1 MGSGRER
8 GGERDVAN
16 RLRGHRLQWE
26 RGAPGCRQRARRAW
40 GHVRRERR
48 RVSGAE
54 RARPRHGP
62 AAPEPRG
69 VRLRPVLGP
78 VLPAARAAALR
89 VVRGLPG
96 ALPRFAQVRS
106 APRQGHVSRAFSPSR
121 CACVA
126 PQVLVV
132 GCGNSELSE
141 QMYDVGM
148 CEDIVNIDVSDAVI
162 RQMQERSRSKR
173 PKMSY
178 LLMDMLQMDF
188 PDAHFQ
194 VVLDKGTLDAILTD
208 EEEATLAKVDKM
220 FAEISRVLQVGGR
233 YLCVSLAQA
242 HVLKKAVEYFSQEGW
257 VVRVHQVAGSRDKQ
271 QFVLPVFVYVMTKFR
286 KIPGSAPQILE
297 ICPEE
302 QDKPMR
308 VETVERLV
316 AAVKDRQHYALLCSQ
331 LSKPPC
337 GEQVSLDLC
346 DKESGRPRYTLH
358 VVDSPSLKPSR
369 DNHFAIFIIPQGRE
383 TEWLFGTEEGRRQL
397 ATSAGFRRLVT
408 VALHREQHYE
418 GMAGIQAE
426 LSGKV
431 MELAPPG
438 LPARQQVPFVSVGGD
453 IGVRTVRHRDTS
465 TLSGEYV
472 IEDVKGD
479 GTCYFRRLIFLRNR
493 NVVQSEARLL
503 APMPLPGQ
511 KKRRKDKKKP
521 SPTEPPAAIDKSY
534 LCCEHHKAMVA
545 GLCLLGGP
553 NPLPGTLLAVL
564 VVGLGGGSLPVF
576 IHDYFSQAHV
586 AVVEIDPS
594 MLEVATR
601 WFGFSQDDR
610 MQVHVSDGLDYVA
623 KLAAEAPAQYD
634 AIMFDVDSKD
644 LTVGMSCPP
653 PAFVEKPFLQ
663 KVKTT
668 LKPEGVFVLNLVCRD
683 ARLKESVL
691 ATLREVFPLL
701 YARRIEEEVNEILFC
716 QPSPEGRRDPTEL
729 EARAR
734 ALEGALRQ
742 PGRPWDSSY
751 VLADMLQA
759 IKIL

>member
-1 MGSGRER
+1 
-8 GGERDVAN
+8 
-16 RLRGHRLQWE
+16 
-26 RGAPGCRQRARRAW
+26 
-40 GHVRRERR
+40 
-48 RVSGAE
+48 
-54 RARPRHGP
+54 
-62 AAPEPRG
+62 
-69 VRLRPVLGP
+69 
-78 VLPAARAAALR
+78 
-89 VVRGLPG
+89 
-96 ALPRFAQVRS
+96 
-106 APRQGHVSRAFSPSR
+106 
-121 CACVA
+121 
-126 PQVLVV
+126 
-132 GCGNSELSE
+132 
-141 QMYDVGM
+141 MYDVGM
-148 CEDIVNIDVSDAVI
+148 CEDIVNIDISDAVI
-162 RQMQERSRSKR
+162 RQMQERSGSKR

-233 YLCVSLAQA
+233 YLCISLAQA

-257 VVRVHQVAGSRDKQ
+257 VVRVHQVAGSGDKQ
-271 QFVLPVFVYVMTKFR
+271 QFVLPVFIYVMTKFR

-308 VETVERLV
+308 VESAERLV

-331 LSKPPC
+331 LSKTPC
-337 GEQVSLDLC
+337 REQVSLDLC
-346 DKESGRPRYTLH
+346 NKESGRPRYTLH
-358 VVDSPSLKPSR
+358 VVDSPSVKPSR

-397 ATSAGFRRLVT
+397 AASAGFGRLVT

-438 LPARQQVPFVSVGGD
+438 LPARQQVPFLSVGGD
-453 IGVRTVRHRDTS
+453 IGVRTVRHCNTS
-465 TLSGEYV
+465 PLSGDYV
-472 IEDVKGD
+472 VEDVKGD

-493 NVVQSEARLL
+493 NVVQSEVRLL
-503 APMPLPGQ
+503 ASTPLPGQ

-521 SPTEPPAAIDKSY
+521 SSAEPPAAIDKSY

-545 GLCLLGGP
+545 GLCLLGDP
-553 NPLPGTLLAVL
+553 NPLPGDKA
-564 VVGLGGGSLPVF
+564 GSGRLCRGKACVP
-576 IHDYFSQAHV
+576 IPIPHV
-586 AVVEIDPS
+586 AILVIDAS

-601 WFGFSQDDR
+601 WFGFSQGDR
-610 MQVHVSDGLDYVA
+610 MRVHISDGLDYVA

-663 KVKTT
+663 KVKTI

-683 ARLKESVL
+683 AQLKESVL

-701 YARRIEEEVNEILFC
+701 YVRHIEGEVNEILFC
-716 QPSPEGRRDPTEL
+716 QPSPKGRRDPTEL
-729 EARAR
+729 GARAR
-734 ALEGALRQ
+734 VLEGVLRE
-742 PGRPWDSSY
+742 PGRPWDNSY

-759 IKIL
+759 VKIL

>member
-1 MGSGRER
+1 MELLPRSPGDFGSARYWDR
-8 GGERDVAN
+8 FF
-16 RLRGHRLQWE
+16 
-26 RGAPGCRQRARRAW
+26 RQRGQRPFEW
-40 GHVRRERR
+40 Y
-48 RVSGAE
+48 GAF
-54 RARPRHGP
+54 
-62 AAPEPRG
+62 PE
-69 VRLRPVLGP
+69 LCPVLHKY
-78 VLPAARAAALR
+78 
-89 VVRGLPG
+89 VRP
-96 ALPRFAQVRS
+96 
-106 APRQGHVSRAFSPSR
+106 
-121 CACVA
+121 CDK
-126 PQVLVV
+126 VLVV

-148 CEDIVNIDVSDAVI
+148 CEGIVNIDISDAVI
-162 RQMQERSRSKR
+162 RQMRERSGSKR

-178 LLMDMLQMDF
+178 LVMDVFQMDF
-188 PDAHFQ
+188 PDAEFQ

-257 VVRVHQVAGSRDKQ
+257 VVRVHQVASSGDKQ
-271 QFVLPVFVYVMTKFR
+271 QFVLPIFVYVMTKFR
-286 KIPGSAPQILE
+286 KIPGSAPRILE
-297 ICPEE
+297 ICPDE
-302 QDKPMR
+302 QQKPMR
-308 VETVERLV
+308 VESTEQLV
-316 AAVKDRQHYALLCSQ
+316 AAVRDRQHYALLRSQ
-331 LSKPPC
+331 LSGTPC
-337 GEQVSLDLC
+337 GEQVALDLC
-346 DKESGRPRYTLH
+346 DRESGRPRYTLH
-358 VVDSPSLKPSR
+358 VVDSPSEKPSR

-383 TEWLFGTEEGRRQL
+383 TEWLFGMEEGRKQL
-397 ATSAGFRRLVT
+397 ASSAGFRRLVT

-426 LSGKV
+426 LSAKV

-438 LPARQQVPFVSVGGD
+438 LPAQQQVPFLSVGGD
-453 IGVRTVRHRDTS
+453 IGVRAVRHRGS
-465 TLSGEYV
+465 SPLSGDYV
-472 IEDVKGD
+472 VEDVRGD
-479 GTCYFRRLIFLRNR
+479 GSCHFRRLIFLRSR

-503 APMPLPGQ
+503 PSLPLQGQ

-521 SPTEPPAAIDKSY
+521 SPAEPPAAVDKSY

-553 NPLPGTLLAVL
+553 DPLPGTPLAVL
-564 VVGLGGGSLPVF
+564 VVGLGGGSLPLF

-594 MLEVATR
+594 MLEVATG
-601 WFGFSQDDR
+601 WFGFSPGDR
-610 MQVHVSDGLDYVA
+610 LQVHVSDGLDYVA

-663 KVKTT
+663 KVKTI
-668 LKPEGVFVLNLVCRD
+668 LKPEGVFLLNLVCRD
-683 ARLKESVL
+683 AQLKESVL
-691 ATLREVFPLL
+691 GTLREVFPLL
-701 YARRIEEEVNEILFC
+701 YARRIAGEVNEILFC
-716 QPSPEGRRDPTEL
+716 QPSPEAHRDTAEL
-729 EARAR
+729 GARAQ

-742 PGRPWDSSY
+742 PGCPWDSSY

-759 IKIL
+759 IQIL

>member
-1 MGSGRER
+1 MELLPRSPREFGSAGY
-8 GGERDVAN
+8 
-16 RLRGHRLQWE
+16 WE
-26 RGAPGCRQRARRAW
+26 RFFRQRGQRPFEWYGGLPELRA
-40 GHVRRERR
+40 VLRKY
-48 RVSGAE
+48 V
-54 RARPRHGP
+54 RPRDK
-62 AAPEPRG
+62 
-69 VRLRPVLGP
+69 
-78 VLPAARAAALR
+78 
-89 VVRGLPG
+89 
-96 ALPRFAQVRS
+96 
-106 APRQGHVSRAFSPSR
+106 
-121 CACVA
+121 
-126 PQVLVV
+126 VLVV

-141 QMYDVGM
+141 QMYDMGM
-148 CEDIVNIDVSDAVI
+148 CEDIVNIDISDAVI
-162 RQMQERSRSKR
+162 RQMQERNASKR

-178 LLMDMLQMDF
+178 LLMDVLQMDF
-188 PDAHFQ
+188 PDALFQ
-194 VVLDKGTLDAILTD
+194 VVLDKGTLDAILAD
-208 EEEATLAKVDKM
+208 EEEATLAKVDRM

-257 VVRVHQVAGSRDKQ
+257 VVRVHQAASGGDKQ
-271 QFVLPVFVYVMTKFR
+271 QFVLPIFVYVMTKF
-286 KIPGSAPQILE
+286 KKVPGSAPQILE

-308 VETVERLV
+308 VESAEQLVE
-316 AAVKDRQHYALLCSQ
+316 AVKDRQHYALLRSQ
-331 LSKPPC
+331 LSKTTS
-337 GEQVSLDLC
+337 GEQLSLDLC
-346 DKESGRPRYTLH
+346 SKDSGRPRYTLH
-358 VVDSPSLKPSR
+358 VVDSPSMKPSR

-397 ATSAGFRRLVT
+397 AASAGFRRLVT

-438 LPARQQVPFVSVGGD
+438 LPARQQVPFLSVGGD
-453 IGVRTVRHRDTS
+453 IGVRTVQHRDTS
-465 TLSGEYV
+465 PLSGEYV
-472 IEDVKGD
+472 VEDVKGD
-479 GTCYFRRLIFLRNR
+479 DKCYFRRLIFLSNR

-503 APMPLPGQ
+503 APAPLPGQ
-511 KKRRKDKKKP
+511 KKRRKDRKKP
-521 SPTEPPAAIDKSY
+521 GPAEPPSAIDKSY

-545 GLCLLGGP
+545 GLCLLGSP
-553 NPLPGTLLAVL
+553 DPLPGQHPLAVL
-564 VVGLGGGSLPVF
+564 VVGLGGGSLPLF
-576 IHDYFSQAHV
+576 LHDYFSQARV

-594 MLEVATR
+594 VVEVATR
-601 WFGFSQDDR
+601 WFGFSQSDR

-644 LTVGMSCPP
+644 LMVGMSCPP

-663 KVKTT
+663 KVKTI

-701 YARRIEEEVNEILFC
+701 YARRIDGEVNEILFC
-716 QPSPEGRRDPTEL
+716 QPGPEGPRGAAEL
-729 EARAR
+729 LTRAR

-759 IKIL
+759 VKIL

>member
-1 MGSGRER
+1 MELLPRSPGEFGSARYWDR
-8 GGERDVAN
+8 FF
-16 RLRGHRLQWE
+16 
-26 RGAPGCRQRARRAW
+26 RQRGQRPFEW
-40 GHVRRERR
+40 Y
-48 RVSGAE
+48 GAFPE
-54 RARPRHGP
+54 LCPVLQKYVRPRDK
-62 AAPEPRG
+62 
-69 VRLRPVLGP
+69 
-78 VLPAARAAALR
+78 
-89 VVRGLPG
+89 
-96 ALPRFAQVRS
+96 
-106 APRQGHVSRAFSPSR
+106 
-121 CACVA
+121 
-126 PQVLVV
+126 VLVV

-148 CEDIVNIDVSDAVI
+148 CEDIVNIDISDAVI
-162 RQMQERSRSKR
+162 RQMQERSGSKR

-194 VVLDKGTLDAILTD
+194 VVLDKGTLDAVLTD

-233 YLCVSLAQA
+233 YFCVSLAQT
-242 HVLKKAVEYFSQEGW
+242 HVLKKAVKYFSQEGW
-257 VVRVHQVAGSRDKQ
+257 VVRVHQVAGSGDKQ

-308 VETVERLV
+308 VESVERLV

-331 LSKPPC
+331 LSKTPC

-358 VVDSPSLKPSR
+358 VVDSPSVKPSR

-397 ATSAGFRRLVT
+397 ATSAGFGRLVT

-438 LPARQQVPFVSVGGD
+438 LPARQQVPFLSVGGD

-465 TLSGEYV
+465 PLSGEYV
-472 IEDVKGD
+472 VEDVKGD
-479 GTCYFRRLIFLRNR
+479 GTCYFRRLVFLCNR

-503 APMPLPGQ
+503 ARTPLTGQ

-521 SPTEPPAAIDKSY
+521 NPAEPPAAIDKSY

-553 NPLPGTLLAVL
+553 DPVPALLAVL
-564 VVGLGGGSLPVF
+564 VVGLGGGSLPLFV
-576 IHDYFSQAHV
+576 HDYFSQARV

-601 WFGFSQDDR
+601 WFGFSQGDR
-610 MQVHVSDGLDYVA
+610 MRVHISDGLDYVA
-623 KLAAEAPAQYD
+623 KLAAEGTILQSIPAQYD

-663 KVKTT
+663 KVKTI

-683 ARLKESVL
+683 AQLKESVL

-701 YARRIEEEVNEILFC
+701 YARCIEGEVNEILFC
-716 QPSPEGRRDPTEL
+716 QPSPKGRQDPAEL
-729 EARAR
+729 GARAR

-759 IKIL
+759 VKIL

>member
-1 MGSGRER
+1 MDLLPRSPGEFGSARYWDR
-8 GGERDVAN
+8 FF
-16 RLRGHRLQWE
+16 
-26 RGAPGCRQRARRAW
+26 RQRGQRPFEW
-40 GHVRRERR
+40 Y
-48 RVSGAE
+48 GAFPE
-54 RARPRHGP
+54 LCPVLHKYVRPRDK
-62 AAPEPRG
+62 
-69 VRLRPVLGP
+69 
-78 VLPAARAAALR
+78 
-89 VVRGLPG
+89 
-96 ALPRFAQVRS
+96 
-106 APRQGHVSRAFSPSR
+106 
-121 CACVA
+121 
-126 PQVLVV
+126 VLVV

-141 QMYDVGM
+141 QMYDMGM
-148 CEDIVNIDVSDAVI
+148 CEDITNIDISDIVI
-162 RQMQERSRSKR
+162 HQMQERSGSKR

-178 LLMDMLQMDF
+178 LVMDMLQMDF
-188 PDAHFQ
+188 PDAQFQ

-220 FAEISRVLQVGGR
+220 FAEIGRVLQVGGR

-257 VVRVHQVAGSRDKQ
+257 VVRVHQVASTGDKQ
-271 QFVLPVFVYVMTKFR
+271 QFVLPIFIYVMTKFR
-286 KIPGSAPQILE
+286 KILSSAPQILE
-297 ICPEE
+297 ICPEKQE
-302 QDKPMR
+302 KPMR
-308 VETVERLV
+308 VESTEQLV

-331 LSKPPC
+331 LSKVPC

-346 DKESGRPRYTLH
+346 DRESGRPRYTLH
-358 VVDSPSLKPSR
+358 VVDSPSVKPSQ

-383 TEWLFGTEEGRRQL
+383 TEWLFGMEEGRKQL
-397 ATSAGFRRLVT
+397 ATSAGFRRLIT

-418 GMAGIQAE
+418 SMAGIQAE
-426 LSGKV
+426 LSAKV

-438 LPARQQVPFVSVGGD
+438 LPARQQVPFLSAGGD
-453 IGVRTVRHRDTS
+453 IGVRTVRHCDTS
-465 TLSGEYV
+465 PLSGEYV
-472 IEDVKGD
+472 VEDVKGD

-503 APMPLPGQ
+503 PSMPPQGQ

-521 SPTEPPAAIDKSY
+521 SPAEPPAAIDKSY

-553 NPLPGTLLAVL
+553 DPLPGDKALL
-564 VVGLGGGSLPVF
+564 VVGLGGGSLPLF

-586 AVVEIDPS
+586 AVVEIDPF

-601 WFGFSQDDR
+601 WFGFSQGDR

-623 KLAAEAPAQYD
+623 KLATEGTILQTHYD
-634 AIMFDVDSKD
+634 AVMFDVDSKD
-644 LTVGMSCPP
+644 LMVGMSCPP

-663 KVKTT
+663 KVKTI

-701 YARRIEEEVNEILFC
+701 YARHIEGEVNEILFC
-716 QPSPEGRRDPTEL
+716 QPSPEGRQDTTEL
-729 EARAR
+729 RARAQ
-734 ALEGALRQ
+734 ALEGALQQ

-751 VLADMLQA
+751 ILADVLQA
-759 IKIL
+759 VKIL

>member
-1 MGSGRER
+1 MELLPRSPGDFGSARYWDR
-8 GGERDVAN
+8 FF
-16 RLRGHRLQWE
+16 
-26 RGAPGCRQRARRAW
+26 RQRGQRPFEW
-40 GHVRRERR
+40 Y
-48 RVSGAE
+48 GAFPE
-54 RARPRHGP
+54 LCPVLHKYVRPRDK
-62 AAPEPRG
+62 
-69 VRLRPVLGP
+69 
-78 VLPAARAAALR
+78 
-89 VVRGLPG
+89 
-96 ALPRFAQVRS
+96 
-106 APRQGHVSRAFSPSR
+106 
-121 CACVA
+121 
-126 PQVLVV
+126 VLVV

-141 QMYDVGM
+141 QMYDMGM
-148 CEDIVNIDVSDAVI
+148 CEDIVNIDVSDTVI
-162 RQMQERSRSKR
+162 HQMQERSGSRR

-178 LLMDMLQMDF
+178 VLMDMLQMDF
-188 PDAHFQ
+188 PDAQFQ

-257 VVRVHQVAGSRDKQ
+257 VVRVHQLASSRDKQ

-302 QDKPMR
+302 QGKPMR
-308 VETVERLV
+308 VESAERLV
-316 AAVKDRQHYALLCSQ
+316 AAVKDRQHYTLLCSQ
-331 LSKPPC
+331 LSKTPC

-346 DKESGRPRYTLH
+346 DKESGKPRYTLH
-358 VVDSPSLKPSR
+358 VVDSPSVKPSR

-383 TEWLFGTEEGRRQL
+383 TEWLFGMEEGRRQL
-397 ATSAGFRRLVT
+397 AASAGFRRLVT

-438 LPARQQVPFVSVGGD
+438 LPARQQVPFLSVGGD
-453 IGVRTVRHRDTS
+453 IGVRTVQHRDTS
-465 TLSGEYV
+465 PLSGEYV
-472 IEDVKGD
+472 VEDVKGD
-479 GTCYFRRLIFLRNR
+479 GSCYFRRLIFLHNR

-503 APMPLPGQ
+503 

-521 SPTEPPAAIDKSY
+521 SPAEPPAAIDKSY

-553 NPLPGTLLAVL
+553 DPLPGSPLAVL
-564 VVGLGGGSLPVF
+564 VVGLGGGSLPLF

-594 MLEVATR
+594 MLEVSTR
-601 WFGFSQDDR
+601 WFGFFQGDR
-610 MQVHVSDGLDYVA
+610 MRVHISDGLDYVA
-623 KLAAEAPAQYD
+623 KLAAEGTISWSIPGALSRPVGDMLGTGLLSPSASHPCPFPA
-634 AIMFDVDSKD
+634 M
-644 LTVGMSCPP
+644 CH
-653 PAFVEKPFLQ
+653 ELQ
-663 KVKTT
+663 
-668 LKPEGVFVLNLVCRD
+668 PWVFVLNLVCRD

-701 YARRIEEEVNEILFC
+701 YARRIEGEVNEILFC
-716 QPSPEGRRDPTEL
+716 QPSPEGQRDPTEL
-729 EARAR
+729 GARAQ

-759 IKIL
+759 VKIL

>member
-1 MGSGRER
+1 
-8 GGERDVAN
+8 
-16 RLRGHRLQWE
+16 
-26 RGAPGCRQRARRAW
+26 
-40 GHVRRERR
+40 
-48 RVSGAE
+48 
-54 RARPRHGP
+54 
-62 AAPEPRG
+62 
-69 VRLRPVLGP
+69 
-78 VLPAARAAALR
+78 
-89 VVRGLPG
+89 
-96 ALPRFAQVRS
+96 
-106 APRQGHVSRAFSPSR
+106 
-121 CACVA
+121 
-126 PQVLVV
+126 
-132 GCGNSELSE
+132 
-141 QMYDVGM
+141 MYDVGM
-148 CEDIVNIDVSDAVI
+148 CEDIVNIDISDAVI
-162 RQMQERSRSKR
+162 RQMQERKGSKR
-173 PKMSY
+173 PKMRY

-194 VVLDKGTLDAILTD
+194 VVLDKGTLDAVLTN

-257 VVRVHQVAGSRDKQ
+257 VVRVHQVAGSGDKQ

-286 KIPGSAPQILE
+286 KIPGSASQILE

-308 VETVERLV
+308 VESAERLV

-331 LSKPPC
+331 LSKTPC
-337 GEQVSLDLC
+337 REQVSLDLC

-358 VVDSPSLKPSR
+358 VVDSLSVKPSR

-397 ATSAGFRRLVT
+397 AASAGFGRLVT

-418 GMAGIQAE
+418 GMAGIQVE

-438 LPARQQVPFVSVGGD
+438 LPARQQVPFLSVGGD

-465 TLSGEYV
+465 PLSGEYV
-472 IEDVKGD
+472 VEDVKGD
-479 GTCYFRRLIFLRNR
+479 GTSYFRRLIFLRNR

-503 APMPLPGQ
+503 APMPPPGQ

-521 SPTEPPAAIDKSY
+521 NPAEPPAAIDKSY

-553 NPLPGTLLAVL
+553 DPLPGDETSSGRLCWGHVGPHAPAPWGRAFLAKV
-564 VVGLGGGSLPVF
+564 
-576 IHDYFSQAHV
+576 AHV
-586 AVVEIDPS
+586 PFPK
-594 MLEVATR
+594 
-601 WFGFSQDDR
+601 WFGAGGWHEQWERDHSGER
-610 MQVHVSDGLDYVA
+610 LDCVA

-634 AIMFDVDSKD
+634 AVMFDVDSKD

-663 KVKTT
+663 KVKTI

-701 YARRIEEEVNEILFC
+701 YARRIEGEVNEILFC
-716 QPSPEGRRDPTEL
+716 QPSSERRRDPTEL
-729 EARAR
+729 GTRAR
-734 ALEGALRQ
+734 ALEGALRR
-742 PGRPWDSSY
+742 PG
-751 VLADMLQA
+751 
-759 IKIL
+759 

>member
-1 MGSGRER
+1 MELLPRSPAEF
-8 GGERDVAN
+8 
-16 RLRGHRLQWE
+16 
-26 RGAPGCRQRARRAW
+26 GAAPYWDRFFRQRGQRAFEW
-40 GHVRRERR
+40 Y
-48 RVSGAE
+48 GAFPE
-54 RARPRHGP
+54 LCPVLHKYVRPRDK
-62 AAPEPRG
+62 
-69 VRLRPVLGP
+69 
-78 VLPAARAAALR
+78 
-89 VVRGLPG
+89 
-96 ALPRFAQVRS
+96 
-106 APRQGHVSRAFSPSR
+106 
-121 CACVA
+121 
-126 PQVLVV
+126 VLVV

-148 CEDIVNIDVSDAVI
+148 CEDIVNIDISDAVI
-162 RQMQERSRSKR
+162 RQMRERSGSRR

-178 LLMDMLQMDF
+178 LLMDVLQMDF

-194 VVLDKGTLDAILTD
+194 VVLDKGTLDALLTD
-208 EEEATLAKVDKM
+208 EEEATLAKVDQM

-242 HVLKKAVEYFSQEGW
+242 HVLTKAVQYFSQEGW
-257 VVRVHQVAGSRDKQ
+257 VVRVHQVAGSGDNQ

-308 VETVERLV
+308 VESVERLV

-331 LSKPPC
+331 LSKTPC
-337 GEQVSLDLC
+337 REQVSLDLC
-346 DKESGRPRYTLH
+346 DKESGKPRYTLH
-358 VVDSPSLKPSR
+358 VVDSPSVKPSR
-369 DNHFAIFIIPQGRE
+369 ENRFAIFIIPQGRE

-397 ATSAGFRRLVT
+397 ATSAGFGRLVT

-438 LPARQQVPFVSVGGD
+438 LPARQQVPFLSVGGD

-465 TLSGEYV
+465 PLSGEYV
-472 IEDVKGD
+472 VEDVKGD

-503 APMPLPGQ
+503 APTPLPGQ

-521 SPTEPPAAIDKSY
+521 SPAEPPGAIDKSY

-553 NPLPGTLLAVL
+553 DPLPGDKA
-564 VVGLGGGSLPVF
+564 GSERLCWG
-576 IHDYFSQAHV
+576 QARV

-601 WFGFSQDDR
+601 WFGFSQGDR
-610 MQVHVSDGLDYVA
+610 MQVHISDGLDYVA

-663 KVKTT
+663 KVKTI
-668 LKPEGVFVLNLVCRD
+668 LKPEGIFVLNLVCRD

-691 ATLREVFPLL
+691 ATLRDVFPLL
-701 YARRIEEEVNEILFC
+701 YTRRIEGEVNEILFC
-716 QPSPEGRRDPTEL
+716 QPSPEGRRDPAEL
-729 EARAR
+729 GARAR
-734 ALEGALRQ
+734 ALEGALRE

-759 IKIL
+759 VRIL

>member
-1 MGSGRER
+1 MALVPRSPGEFGSGRY
-8 GGERDVAN
+8 
-16 RLRGHRLQWE
+16 WE
-26 RGAPGCRQRARRAW
+26 RFFRQRGPRPFEW
-40 GHVRRERR
+40 Y
-48 RVSGAE
+48 GAFPQL
-54 RARPRHGP
+54 RSVLGKYVRPRDK
-62 AAPEPRG
+62 
-69 VRLRPVLGP
+69 
-78 VLPAARAAALR
+78 
-89 VVRGLPG
+89 
-96 ALPRFAQVRS
+96 
-106 APRQGHVSRAFSPSR
+106 
-121 CACVA
+121 
-126 PQVLVV
+126 VLVV

-141 QMYDVGM
+141 QMYDARM
-148 CEDIVNIDVSDAVI
+148 CEDIVNIDISAAVI
-162 RQMQERSRSKR
+162 RQMQERSGSKR

-178 LLMDMLQMDF
+178 LLMDVLQMDF

-194 VVLDKGTLDAILTD
+194 VVLDKGTLDALLTD
-208 EEEATLAKVDKM
+208 EEEATLTKVDKM

-242 HVLKKAVEYFSQEGW
+242 HVLRKAVEYFSQEGW
-257 VVRVHQVAGSRDKQ
+257 VVRVHQVAGGEDEK

-286 KIPGSAPQILE
+286 KMPGSAPQILE

-308 VETVERLV
+308 VESAERLV
-316 AAVKDRQHYALLCSQ
+316 AAVKDRQHYALLRSQ
-331 LSKPPC
+331 LSKTPC

-358 VVDSPSLKPSR
+358 VVDSPLVKPSR

-397 ATSAGFRRLVT
+397 AASAGFGRLVT

-431 MELAPPG
+431 MELAPPS
-438 LPARQQVPFVSVGGD
+438 LPAWQQVPFLSVGGD
-453 IGVRTVRHRDTS
+453 IGVRTVRHRDS
-465 TLSGEYV
+465 SPLSGEYV
-472 IEDVKGD
+472 VEDVKGD
-479 GTCYFRRLIFLRNR
+479 DTCYFRRLIFLRNR

-503 APMPLPGQ
+503 APAPLPGQ
-511 KKRRKDKKKP
+511 KKRRKDKKK
-521 SPTEPPAAIDKSY
+521 SSAAEPPAAIDKSY

-545 GLCLLGGP
+545 GLCLLRGP
-553 NPLPGTLLAVL
+553 NLLAGTPLMVL
-564 VVGLGGGSLPVF
+564 VVGASRGSLPLF

-586 AVVEIDPS
+586 AVVEIDSS
-594 MLEVATR
+594 MLEVATG
-601 WFGFSQDDR
+601 WFGFSQGDR
-610 MQVHVSDGLDYVA
+610 MQVHISDGLDYVA
-623 KLAAEAPAQYD
+623 KLAAEVSGLPPAAPAQCD

-663 KVKTT
+663 RVKTI
-668 LKPEGVFVLNLVCRD
+668 LKPEGVFILNLVCRD

-701 YARRIEEEVNEILFC
+701 YARRIEGEVNEILFC

-729 EARAR
+729 GACAR

-751 VLADMLQA
+751 ALADMLQA
-759 IKIL
+759 VKIL

>member
-1 MGSGRER
+1 MELLPRSPAEFGSARYWDR
-8 GGERDVAN
+8 FF
-16 RLRGHRLQWE
+16 
-26 RGAPGCRQRARRAW
+26 RQRGQRPFEW
-40 GHVRRERR
+40 Y
-48 RVSGAE
+48 GAFPE
-54 RARPRHGP
+54 LCPVLHKYVRPRDK
-62 AAPEPRG
+62 
-69 VRLRPVLGP
+69 
-78 VLPAARAAALR
+78 
-89 VVRGLPG
+89 
-96 ALPRFAQVRS
+96 
-106 APRQGHVSRAFSPSR
+106 
-121 CACVA
+121 
-126 PQVLVV
+126 VLVV

-148 CEDIVNIDVSDAVI
+148 CEDIVNIDISDAVI
-162 RQMQERSRSKR
+162 RQMRERSASTR
-173 PKMSY
+173 PRMSY
-178 LLMDMLQMDF
+178 LLMDMLHMDF

-194 VVLDKGTLDAILTD
+194 VVLDKGTLDALLTD
-208 EEEATLAKVDKM
+208 EEEATLAKVDQM

-257 VVRVHQVAGSRDKQ
+257 VVRVHQVASSGDKE

-286 KIPGSAPQILE
+286 KIPGSAAQILE

-308 VETVERLV
+308 VESTERLV

-331 LSKPPC
+331 ISKTPC
-337 GEQVSLDLC
+337 REQVALDLC
-346 DKESGRPRYTLH
+346 DRESGKPRYTLH
-358 VVDSPSLKPSR
+358 VVDSTSVKPSR

-397 ATSAGFRRLVT
+397 AASAGFGRLLT
-408 VALHREQHYE
+408 VALHREQCYE

-426 LSGKV
+426 LSAKV

-438 LPARQQVPFVSVGGD
+438 LPARQQVPFLSVGGD
-453 IGVRTVRHRDTS
+453 IGVRAVRHCDRS
-465 TLSGEYV
+465 PLSGEFV
-472 IEDVKGD
+472 VEDVKGD
-479 GTCYFRRLIFLRNR
+479 GTCYFRRLIFLQNR

-503 APMPLPGQ
+503 APTPLPGQ
-511 KKRRKDKKKP
+511 KKRRKDKKKA
-521 SPTEPPAAIDKSY
+521 SSTEQPGAIDKSY

-553 NPLPGTLLAVL
+553 DALPGELAVL
-564 VVGLGGGSLPVF
+564 VVGLGGGSLPLFV
-576 IHDYFSQAHV
+576 HDYFSQARV

-601 WFGFSQDDR
+601 WFGFSQGER
-610 MQVHVSDGLDYVA
+610 MQVHVCDGLDYVA

-663 KVKTT
+663 KVKTI

-691 ATLREVFPLL
+691 ATLRDVFPLL
-701 YARRIEEEVNEILFC
+701 YARRIRGEVNEILFC
-716 QPSPEGRRDPTEL
+716 QPGPAGRRGPAEL
-729 EARAR
+729 GARAR

-742 PGRPWDSSY
+742 PGRPWDGSY
-751 VLADMLQA
+751 ALADVLQSVL
-759 IKIL
+759 IL

>member
-1 MGSGRER
+1 MDLLPRSPAEFGSARYWDR
-8 GGERDVAN
+8 FF
-16 RLRGHRLQWE
+16 
-26 RGAPGCRQRARRAW
+26 RQRGQRPFEW
-40 GHVRRERR
+40 Y
-48 RVSGAE
+48 GAFPE
-54 RARPRHGP
+54 LCPVLHKYVRPRDK
-62 AAPEPRG
+62 
-69 VRLRPVLGP
+69 
-78 VLPAARAAALR
+78 
-89 VVRGLPG
+89 
-96 ALPRFAQVRS
+96 
-106 APRQGHVSRAFSPSR
+106 
-121 CACVA
+121 
-126 PQVLVV
+126 VLVV

-148 CEDIVNIDVSDAVI
+148 CEDIVNIDISDGVI
-162 RQMQERSRSKR
+162 RQMQERSGSKR

-178 LLMDMLQMDF
+178 LVMDMLQMEF

-220 FAEISRVLQVGGR
+220 FVEISRVLQVGGR

-242 HVLKKAVEYFSQEGW
+242 HVLKKAVEFFSQEGW
-257 VVRVHQVAGSRDKQ
+257 VVRVHQVTSSGDKQ
-271 QFVLPVFVYVMTKFR
+271 KFVLPVFVYVMTKFR
-286 KIPGSAPQILE
+286 KISSSVPQILE

-308 VETVERLV
+308 VESAELLV

-331 LSKPPC
+331 LRKTPC
-337 GEQVSLDLC
+337 REQVSLDLC
-346 DKESGRPRYTLH
+346 DKESRRPRYTLH
-358 VVDSPSLKPSR
+358 VVDSPSVKPSR

-397 ATSAGFRRLVT
+397 ATSAGFGRLVT

-418 GMAGIQAE
+418 GMADIQAE

-438 LPARQQVPFVSVGGD
+438 LPAQQQVPFLSVGGD
-453 IGVRTVRHRDTS
+453 IGVRTVQHRDTS
-465 TLSGEYV
+465 PLSGEYV
-472 IEDVKGD
+472 VEDVKGD
-479 GTCYFRRLIFLRNR
+479 GTCYFRRLIFLRNW

-503 APMPLPGQ
+503 APAPLPGQ

-521 SPTEPPAAIDKSY
+521 GPTEPPTAIDKSY

-553 NPLPGTLLAVL
+553 NPLPGTPLAVL
-564 VVGLGGGSLPVF
+564 VVGLGGGSLPLFV
-576 IHDYFSQAHV
+576 HDYFLQARV

-594 MLEVATR
+594 MLEVATC
-601 WFGFSQDDR
+601 WFGFSQGDR
-610 MQVHVSDGLDYVA
+610 MQVHISDGLDYVA

-634 AIMFDVDSKD
+634 AVMFDVDSKD

-663 KVKTT
+663 KVKTI

-683 ARLKESVL
+683 SRLKESLL

-701 YARRIEEEVNEILFC
+701 YVRPIEGEVNEILFC
-716 QPSPEGRRDPTEL
+716 QPSPEGRQDPAEL
-729 EARAR
+729 VARAR
-734 ALEGALRQ
+734 VLEGALRQ

-751 VLADMLQA
+751 ALSDMLQA
-759 IKIL
+759 VKIL

>member
-1 MGSGRER
+1 MELLPRSPGEFGSARYWDR
-8 GGERDVAN
+8 FF
-16 RLRGHRLQWE
+16 
-26 RGAPGCRQRARRAW
+26 RQRGQRPFEW
-40 GHVRRERR
+40 Y
-48 RVSGAE
+48 GAFPE
-54 RARPRHGP
+54 LCPVLHKYVRPRDK
-62 AAPEPRG
+62 
-69 VRLRPVLGP
+69 
-78 VLPAARAAALR
+78 
-89 VVRGLPG
+89 
-96 ALPRFAQVRS
+96 
-106 APRQGHVSRAFSPSR
+106 
-121 CACVA
+121 
-126 PQVLVV
+126 VLVV

-148 CEDIVNIDVSDAVI
+148 CEDIVNIDINNAVI
-162 RQMQERSRSKR
+162 HQMQERSRSKR

-178 LLMDMLQMDF
+178 LLMDVLQMDF
-188 PDAHFQ
+188 SDAHFH

-208 EEEATLAKVDKM
+208 EEEATLHKVDKM
-220 FAEISRVLQVGGR
+220 FGEISRVLQVGGR

-257 VVRVHQVAGSRDKQ
+257 VVRVHQVADSRDKQ
-271 QFVLPVFVYVMTKFR
+271 QFLLPVFVYVMTKFR
-286 KIPGSAPQILE
+286 KITGSAPQILE
-297 ICPEE
+297 ICPQE

-308 VETVERLV
+308 MDSVEQLV
-316 AAVKDRQHYALLCSQ
+316 AAVKDKQYYALLCSQ
-331 LSKPPC
+331 LSKTPC
-337 GEQVSLDLC
+337 REQVSLDLC

-358 VVDSPSLKPSR
+358 VVDSCSVKPSR
-369 DNHFAIFIIPQGRE
+369 DNSFAIFIIPQGRE

-397 ATSAGFRRLVT
+397 ATSAGFGRLVT

-418 GMAGIQAE
+418 GMASIQSE

-438 LPARQQVPFVSVGGD
+438 LPARQQVPFLSVGGD
-453 IGVRTVRHRDTS
+453 IGVRTVWHCDTS
-465 TLSGEYV
+465 PLSGEYV
-472 IEDVKGD
+472 VEDVKGD

-503 APMPLPGQ
+503 APTPLPGQ

-521 SPTEPPAAIDKSY
+521 SLAEPPGAIDKSY

-553 NPLPGTLLAVL
+553 DPLSALLAVL
-564 VVGLGGGSLPVF
+564 VVGLGGGSLPLF
-576 IHDYFSQAHV
+576 IHDYFSQARV

-594 MLEVATR
+594 MLEVAIR
-601 WFGFSQDDR
+601 WFGFSQGDR
-610 MQVHVSDGLDYVA
+610 MQVHISDGLDYVA
-623 KLAAEAPAQYD
+623 KLAAEAQYD

-653 PAFVEKPFLQ
+653 PAFVEKHFLQ
-663 KVKTT
+663 KVKTI

-683 ARLKESVL
+683 VQLKESVL

-701 YARRIEEEVNEILFC
+701 YVRRIEGEVNEILFC
-716 QPSPEGRRDPTEL
+716 QLSPEGRRDPTEL
-729 EARAR
+729 GARAQV
-734 ALEGALRQ
+734 LEGALRQ

-759 IKIL
+759 VKIL

>member
-1 MGSGRER
+1 
-8 GGERDVAN
+8 
-16 RLRGHRLQWE
+16 
-26 RGAPGCRQRARRAW
+26 
-40 GHVRRERR
+40 
-48 RVSGAE
+48 
-54 RARPRHGP
+54 
-62 AAPEPRG
+62 
-69 VRLRPVLGP
+69 
-78 VLPAARAAALR
+78 
-89 VVRGLPG
+89 
-96 ALPRFAQVRS
+96 
-106 APRQGHVSRAFSPSR
+106 
-121 CACVA
+121 
-126 PQVLVV
+126 
-132 GCGNSELSE
+132 
-141 QMYDVGM
+141 MYDMGM
-148 CEDIVNIDVSDAVI
+148 CEDIVNIDISDTVI
-162 RQMQERSRSKR
+162 RQMQERSGSKR

-188 PDAHFQ
+188 PDTHFQ

-233 YLCVSLAQA
+233 YLCISLAQA

-257 VVRVHQVAGSRDKQ
+257 VVRVHQVASSGDKQ

-286 KIPGSAPQILE
+286 KIPGSTQQILE

-308 VETVERLV
+308 VESAEQLV

-331 LSKPPC
+331 LSKAPC

-346 DKESGRPRYTLH
+346 DKECGRPRYTLH
-358 VVDSPSLKPSR
+358 VVDSPSVKPSR
-369 DNHFAIFIIPQGRE
+369 DNRFAIFIIPQGRE

-397 ATSAGFRRLVT
+397 AASAGFGRLVT

-418 GMAGIQAE
+418 GMAGIQTE

-438 LPARQQVPFVSVGGD
+438 LPARQQVPFLSVGGD
-453 IGVRTVRHRDTS
+453 IGVRTVRHCDTS
-465 TLSGEYV
+465 PLSGEYV
-472 IEDVKGD
+472 VEDVKGD

-503 APMPLPGQ
+503 SPVTLPGQ

-521 SPTEPPAAIDKSY
+521 SPAEPPTTIDKSY

-553 NPLPGTLLAVL
+553 DPLPGTLLAVL
-564 VVGLGGGSLPVF
+564 VVGLGGGCRPLF
-576 IHDYFSQAHV
+576 IHDYFSQAQV

-594 MLEVATR
+594 MLEVATC
-601 WFGFSQDDR
+601 WFGFCQGDR
-610 MQVHVSDGLDYVA
+610 MQVHISDGLDYVT
-623 KLAAEAPAQYD
+623 KLATEAPAQYD

-653 PAFVEKPFLQ
+653 PAFVEKTFLQ
-663 KVKTT
+663 KVKTI

-691 ATLREVFPLL
+691 ATLKEVFPLL
-701 YARRIEEEVNEILFC
+701 YTRRIEGEINEILFC

-729 EARAR
+729 AAGARV
-734 ALEGALRQ
+734 LEGDLRQ

-759 IKIL
+759 VKILCEGP

>member
-1 MGSGRER
+1 MELLPRSPGEFGSARYWDR
-8 GGERDVAN
+8 FF
-16 RLRGHRLQWE
+16 
-26 RGAPGCRQRARRAW
+26 RQRGQRPFEW
-40 GHVRRERR
+40 Y
-48 RVSGAE
+48 GAFPE
-54 RARPRHGP
+54 LCPVLHKYVRPRDK
-62 AAPEPRG
+62 
-69 VRLRPVLGP
+69 
-78 VLPAARAAALR
+78 
-89 VVRGLPG
+89 
-96 ALPRFAQVRS
+96 
-106 APRQGHVSRAFSPSR
+106 
-121 CACVA
+121 
-126 PQVLVV
+126 VLVV

-148 CEDIVNIDVSDAVI
+148 CEDIVNIDISDAVI
-162 RQMQERSRSKR
+162 RQMQERSGSTR

-194 VVLDKGTLDAILTD
+194 VVLDKGTLDALLTD
-208 EEEATLAKVDKM
+208 EEEATIAKVDQM

-257 VVRVHQVAGSRDKQ
+257 VVRVHQVASSGDKQ

-308 VETVERLV
+308 MQSAEQLV

-331 LSKPPC
+331 ISKTPC
-337 GEQVSLDLC
+337 REQVSLDLC
-346 DKESGRPRYTLH
+346 DKESGKPRYTLH
-358 VVDSPSLKPSR
+358 VVDSPSVKPSQ

-397 ATSAGFRRLVT
+397 AASAGFGRLLT

-438 LPARQQVPFVSVGGD
+438 LPARQQVPFLSVGGD
-453 IGVRTVRHRDTS
+453 IGVRTVRHCDTS
-465 TLSGEYV
+465 PRSGEYV
-472 IEDVKGD
+472 VEDVKGD
-479 GTCYFRRLIFLRNR
+479 GSCYFRRLVFLRNR

-503 APMPLPGQ
+503 APTPLQGQ

-521 SPTEPPAAIDKSY
+521 SPTEPPGAIDKSY

-553 NPLPGTLLAVL
+553 DALPGELAVL
-564 VVGLGGGSLPVF
+564 VVGLGGGSLPLFV
-576 IHDYFSQAHV
+576 HDYFSRARV

-594 MLEVATR
+594 MLEVATH
-601 WFGFSQDDR
+601 WFGFSQGDR
-610 MQVHVSDGLDYVA
+610 MQVHISDGLDYVA
-623 KLAAEAPAQYD
+623 KLAAEGTISQSIPAQYD

-663 KVKTT
+663 KVKSI

-683 ARLKESVL
+683 AQLKESVL
-691 ATLREVFPLL
+691 ATLRDVFPLL
-701 YARRIEEEVNEILFC
+701 YARRIEGEVNEILFC
-716 QPSPEGRRDPTEL
+716 QPSPEGRRDPAEL
-729 EARAR
+729 GARAR

-751 VLADMLQA
+751 ALADMLQA
-759 IKIL
+759 VHIL

>member
-1 MGSGRER
+1 MELLPRSPAEFSSARYWDR
-8 GGERDVAN
+8 FF
-16 RLRGHRLQWE
+16 
-26 RGAPGCRQRARRAW
+26 RQRGQRPFEW
-40 GHVRRERR
+40 Y
-48 RVSGAE
+48 GAFPE
-54 RARPRHGP
+54 LCPVLHKYVRPRDK
-62 AAPEPRG
+62 
-69 VRLRPVLGP
+69 
-78 VLPAARAAALR
+78 
-89 VVRGLPG
+89 
-96 ALPRFAQVRS
+96 
-106 APRQGHVSRAFSPSR
+106 
-121 CACVA
+121 
-126 PQVLVV
+126 VLVV

-148 CEDIVNIDVSDAVI
+148 CQDIVNIDLSAAAV
-162 RQMQERSRSKR
+162 RQMRERSASAR
-173 PKMSY
+173 PGVSY
-178 LLMDMLQMDF
+178 LLMDMLHMDF

-194 VVLDKGTLDAILTD
+194 VVLDKGTLDALLTD
-208 EEEATLAKVDKM
+208 EEEATLAKAEQM

-257 VVRVHQVAGSRDKQ
+257 VVRVHQVGSSGDKQ

-286 KIPGSAPQILE
+286 KVPGSAAGILE

-302 QDKPMR
+302 QDRPLR
-308 VETVERLV
+308 VESVERLL

-331 LSKPPC
+331 ISKTPC
-337 GEQVSLDLC
+337 REQVSLDLC
-346 DKESGRPRYTLH
+346 DRESGKPRYTLH
-358 VVDSPSLKPSR
+358 VVDSPSVKPSQ

-397 ATSAGFRRLVT
+397 AASAGFGRLLT
-408 VALHREQHYE
+408 VALHREQLYE
-418 GMAGIQAE
+418 GMAAIQAE

-438 LPARQQVPFVSVGGD
+438 LPARQQVPFLSVGGD
-453 IGVRTVRHRDTS
+453 IGVRAVRHRGS
-465 TLSGEYV
+465 SALSGDFV
-472 IEDVKGD
+472 VEDVKGD
-479 GTCYFRRLIFLRNR
+479 GSCYFRRLIFLQNR

-503 APMPLPGQ
+503 APTPLPGQ

-521 SPTEPPAAIDKSY
+521 SPTEPPGAIDKSY

-553 NPLPGTLLAVL
+553 DALPGELAVL
-564 VVGLGGGSLPVF
+564 VVGLGGGSLPLFV
-576 IHDYFSQAHV
+576 HDYFSQARV

-594 MLEVATR
+594 MLDVATR
-601 WFGFSQDDR
+601 WFGFCQGER
-610 MQVHVSDGLDYVA
+610 MQVHVCDGLDYVA
-623 KLAAEAPAQYD
+623 KLAAEAPAQYN

-653 PAFVEKPFLQ
+653 PAFVEEPFLQ
-663 KVKTT
+663 KVKTI

-683 ARLKESVL
+683 SRLKESVL
-691 ATLREVFPLL
+691 GALRAVFPLL
-701 YARRIEEEVNEILFC
+701 YARRIQGEVNEILLC
-716 QPSPEGRRDPTEL
+716 QAGPAERLSPTEL
-729 EARAR
+729 GARAR

-759 IKIL
+759 VLVL

>member
-1 MGSGRER
+1 MELLPRSPGEFGSARYWDR
-8 GGERDVAN
+8 FF
-16 RLRGHRLQWE
+16 
-26 RGAPGCRQRARRAW
+26 RQRGQRPFEW
-40 GHVRRERR
+40 Y
-48 RVSGAE
+48 GAFPE
-54 RARPRHGP
+54 LCPVLHKYVRPRDK
-62 AAPEPRG
+62 
-69 VRLRPVLGP
+69 
-78 VLPAARAAALR
+78 
-89 VVRGLPG
+89 
-96 ALPRFAQVRS
+96 
-106 APRQGHVSRAFSPSR
+106 
-121 CACVA
+121 
-126 PQVLVV
+126 VLVV

-141 QMYDVGM
+141 QMYDLGM
-148 CEDIVNIDVSDAVI
+148 CEDIVNIDISNAVI
-162 RQMQERSRSKR
+162 RQMQERSENKR

-188 PDAHFQ
+188 PDSHFQ

-208 EEEATLAKVDKM
+208 EKEATLAKVDKM
-220 FAEISRVLQVGGR
+220 FAEICRVLQVGGR

-242 HVLKKAVEYFSQEGW
+242 HVLKKTVEYFSQEGW
-257 VVRVHQVAGSRDKQ
+257 VVRIHQVASSGDKQ
-271 QFVLPVFVYVMTKFR
+271 QFALPVFVYVMTKFR

-308 VETVERLV
+308 VESAEQLV
-316 AAVKDRQHYALLCSQ
+316 AAVKDRQHYALLRSQ
-331 LSKPPC
+331 LSRTPC

-358 VVDSPSLKPSR
+358 VVDSPSVKPSR
-369 DNHFAIFIIPQGRE
+369 DSHFAIFIIPQGRE

-397 ATSAGFRRLVT
+397 ASSTGFGRLLT
-408 VALHREQHYE
+408 VALHREQQYE

-431 MELAPPG
+431 MELAPPS
-438 LPARQQVPFVSVGGD
+438 LPSWQQVPFLSVGGD
-453 IGVRTVRHRDTS
+453 IGMRTVRHRDTS
-465 TLSGEYV
+465 PLSGEYV
-472 IEDVKGD
+472 VEDVKGD
-479 GTCYFRRLIFLRNR
+479 GTSYFRRLIFLRNR

-503 APMPLPGQ
+503 APAPLPGQ

-521 SPTEPPAAIDKSY
+521 SPAEPLAAIDKSY

-553 NPLPGTLLAVL
+553 DPLPGTPLAVL
-564 VVGLGGGSLPVF
+564 VVGLGGGSLPLFV
-576 IHDYFSQAHV
+576 HNYFSQAHV
-586 AVVEIDPS
+586 SVVEIDPS

-601 WFGFSQDDR
+601 WFGFSQGDR
-610 MQVHVSDGLDYVA
+610 LQVHVSDGLDYVA
-623 KLAAEAPAQYD
+623 KLAAEVSALPPAAPAQYD

-653 PAFVEKPFLQ
+653 PAFVEKPFLE
-663 KVKTT
+663 KVKTI
-668 LKPEGVFVLNLVCRD
+668 LKPEGVFILNLVCRD
-683 ARLKESVL
+683 AWLKESVL

-701 YARRIEEEVNEILFC
+701 YARRIEGEVNEILFC
-716 QPSPEGRRDPTEL
+716 QPSLEGQRNPTEL

-751 VLADMLQA
+751 ALADMLQA
-759 IKIL
+759 LKIL

>member
-1 MGSGRER
+1 MGSGRGRGSQWAASPSPARAPRTRKRSER
-8 GGERDVAN
+8 GHAGP
-16 RLRGHRLQWE
+16 E
-26 RGAPGCRQRARRAW
+26 RGRTRTRSAMELLPRSPAEFGSARYWDRFFRQRGQRAFEW
-40 GHVRRERR
+40 Y
-48 RVSGAE
+48 GAFPE
-54 RARPRHGP
+54 LCPVLHKYVRPRDK
-62 AAPEPRG
+62 
-69 VRLRPVLGP
+69 
-78 VLPAARAAALR
+78 
-89 VVRGLPG
+89 
-96 ALPRFAQVRS
+96 
-106 APRQGHVSRAFSPSR
+106 
-121 CACVA
+121 
-126 PQVLVV
+126 VLVV

-148 CEDIVNIDVSDAVI
+148 CEDIVNIDISDAVI
-162 RQMQERSRSKR
+162 RQMQERSGSRR

-194 VVLDKGTLDAILTD
+194 VVLDKGTLDALLTD
-208 EEEATLAKVDKM
+208 EEEATLAKVDQM

-242 HVLKKAVEYFSQEGW
+242 HVLKKAVEYFSREGW
-257 VVRVHQVAGSRDKQ
+257 VVRVHQVAGSGDNQ

-308 VETVERLV
+308 VESVERLV

-331 LSKPPC
+331 LSKTPC
-337 GEQVSLDLC
+337 REQLSLDLC
-346 DKESGRPRYTLH
+346 DKKSGKPRYTLH
-358 VVDSPSLKPSR
+358 VVDSPSVKPSR
-369 DNHFAIFIIPQGRE
+369 ENRFAIFIIPQGRE

-397 ATSAGFRRLVT
+397 ATSAGFGRLVT

-438 LPARQQVPFVSVGGD
+438 LPARQQVPFLSVGGD
-453 IGVRTVRHRDTS
+453 IGVRAVRHQDTS
-465 TLSGEYV
+465 PLSGEYV
-472 IEDVKGD
+472 VEDVKGD

-503 APMPLPGQ
+503 APTPLPGQ

-521 SPTEPPAAIDKSY
+521 SPAEPPAAIDKSY

-553 NPLPGTLLAVL
+553 DPLPGDKASSERLCW
-564 VVGLGGGSLPVF
+564 G
-576 IHDYFSQAHV
+576 QAHV

-601 WFGFSQDDR
+601 WFGFSQGDR
-610 MQVHVSDGLDYVA
+610 MQVHLSDGLDYVA

-663 KVKTT
+663 KVKTI
-668 LKPEGVFVLNLVCRD
+668 LKPEGIFVLNLVCRD

-691 ATLREVFPLL
+691 ATLRDVFPLL
-701 YARRIEEEVNEILFC
+701 YTRRIEGEVNEILFC
-716 QPSPEGRRDPTEL
+716 QPSPEGRRDPAEL
-729 EARAR
+729 GARAR
-734 ALEGALRQ
+734 ALEGALRE

-759 IKIL
+759 VRIL

>member
-1 MGSGRER
+1 
-8 GGERDVAN
+8 
-16 RLRGHRLQWE
+16 
-26 RGAPGCRQRARRAW
+26 
-40 GHVRRERR
+40 
-48 RVSGAE
+48 
-54 RARPRHGP
+54 
-62 AAPEPRG
+62 
-69 VRLRPVLGP
+69 
-78 VLPAARAAALR
+78 
-89 VVRGLPG
+89 
-96 ALPRFAQVRS
+96 
-106 APRQGHVSRAFSPSR
+106 
-121 CACVA
+121 
-126 PQVLVV
+126 
-132 GCGNSELSE
+132 
-141 QMYDVGM
+141 MYDMGM
-148 CEDIVNIDVSDAVI
+148 CEDIVNIDISDAVI
-162 RQMQERSRSKR
+162 RQMQERNASKR

-178 LLMDMLQMDF
+178 LLMDVLQMDF
-188 PDAHFQ
+188 PDALFQ
-194 VVLDKGTLDAILTD
+194 VVLDKGTLDAILAD
-208 EEEATLAKVDKM
+208 EEEATLAKVDRM

-257 VVRVHQVAGSRDKQ
+257 VVRVHQAASGGDKQ
-271 QFVLPVFVYVMTKFR
+271 QFVLPIFVYVMTKF
-286 KIPGSAPQILE
+286 KKVPGSAPQILE

-308 VETVERLV
+308 VESAEQLVE
-316 AAVKDRQHYALLCSQ
+316 AVKDRQHYALLRSQ
-331 LSKPPC
+331 LSKTTS
-337 GEQVSLDLC
+337 GEQLSLDLC
-346 DKESGRPRYTLH
+346 SKDSGRPRYTLH
-358 VVDSPSLKPSR
+358 VVDSPSMKPSR

-397 ATSAGFRRLVT
+397 AASAGFRRLVT

-438 LPARQQVPFVSVGGD
+438 LPARQQVPFLSVGGD
-453 IGVRTVRHRDTS
+453 IGVRTVQHRDTS
-465 TLSGEYV
+465 PLSGEYV
-472 IEDVKGD
+472 VEDVKGD
-479 GTCYFRRLIFLRNR
+479 DKCYFRRLIFLSNR

-503 APMPLPGQ
+503 APAPLPGQ
-511 KKRRKDKKKP
+511 KKRRKDRKKP
-521 SPTEPPAAIDKSY
+521 GPAEPPSAIDKSY

-545 GLCLLGGP
+545 GLCLLGSP
-553 NPLPGTLLAVL
+553 DPLPGQHPLAVL
-564 VVGLGGGSLPVF
+564 VVGLGGGSLPLF
-576 IHDYFSQAHV
+576 LHDYFSQARV

-594 MLEVATR
+594 VVEVATR
-601 WFGFSQDDR
+601 WFGFSQSDR

-644 LTVGMSCPP
+644 LMVGMSCPP

-663 KVKTT
+663 KVKTI

-701 YARRIEEEVNEILFC
+701 YARRIDGEVNEILFC
-716 QPSPEGRRDPTEL
+716 QPCSEGPRGAAEL
-729 EARAR
+729 LTRAR

-759 IKIL
+759 VKIL

>member
-1 MGSGRER
+1 
-8 GGERDVAN
+8 
-16 RLRGHRLQWE
+16 
-26 RGAPGCRQRARRAW
+26 
-40 GHVRRERR
+40 
-48 RVSGAE
+48 
-54 RARPRHGP
+54 
-62 AAPEPRG
+62 
-69 VRLRPVLGP
+69 
-78 VLPAARAAALR
+78 
-89 VVRGLPG
+89 
-96 ALPRFAQVRS
+96 
-106 APRQGHVSRAFSPSR
+106 
-121 CACVA
+121 
-126 PQVLVV
+126 
-132 GCGNSELSE
+132 
-141 QMYDVGM
+141 MYDMGM
-148 CEDIVNIDVSDAVI
+148 CEDIVNIDISDAVI
-162 RQMQERSRSKR
+162 RQMQERSGSQR

-178 LLMDMLQMDF
+178 LQMDMLQMDF

-194 VVLDKGTLDAILTD
+194 VVLDKGTLDAVLTD

-220 FAEISRVLQVGGR
+220 FGEISRVLQVGGR
-233 YLCVSLAQA
+233 YVCVSLAQA

-257 VVRVHQVAGSRDKQ
+257 VVRVHQVASSRDKQ

-308 VETVERLV
+308 VESAERLV
-316 AAVKDRQHYALLCSQ
+316 GAVKDRQHYALLCSQ
-331 LSKPPC
+331 LSKTPC
-337 GEQVSLDLC
+337 KEQVFLDLC

-358 VVDSPSLKPSR
+358 VVDSPSVKPSR

-383 TEWLFGTEEGRRQL
+383 TEWLFGTEEGRIQL
-397 ATSAGFRRLVT
+397 AASAGFRRLVT
-408 VALHREQHYE
+408 VALHREQQYK

-438 LPARQQVPFVSVGGD
+438 LPAQQQVPFLSVGGD

-465 TLSGEYV
+465 PLSGEYV
-472 IEDVKGD
+472 VEDVKGD

-503 APMPLPGQ
+503 APVPLPGQ

-521 SPTEPPAAIDKSY
+521 MPAEPPTAIDKSY
-534 LCCEHHKAMVA
+534 LCCEHHRAMVA

-553 NPLPGTLLAVL
+553 DPLPGTPLAVL
-564 VVGLGGGSLPVF
+564 VVGLGGGSLPLF

-601 WFGFSQDDR
+601 WFGFSQGDR
-610 MQVHVSDGLDYVA
+610 MQVYICDGLDYVA

-663 KVKTT
+663 KVKTI

-701 YARRIEEEVNEILFC
+701 YARRIEGEVNEILFC
-716 QPSPEGRRDPTEL
+716 QPSPKGCWDPAEL
-729 EARAR
+729 ELGARAR

-742 PGRPWDSSY
+742 PGLPWDSSY

-759 IKIL
+759 VKIL